1 MNIKMNERPV
11 LQDLGEGL
19 YLCRS
24 RREDADALAEFNSRI
39 HSEDGFN
46 QPDARLGA
54 WTHDLLARPHPTF
67 HEDDCTLVVESAS
80 GRIVSS
86 MNLISQTWSYAGIPI
101 PVGRPEHV
109 GTLPEYRNRGL
120 VRRQFDEVHRWS
132 AARGELLLGITG
144 IPFYYKLFGYEMG
157 MELGGGRTGF
167 EAQLPIL
174 KPDEVERFVFRPA
187 EARDIPF
194 LMEVHARASQRY
206 LVSCLYDEAQ
216 WRYMLN
222 GQSESNVSRLE
233 YRIIEDAGKK
243 EALGYL
249 SHPWYC
255 WDTGLVAYQYEL
267 KAGVSWL
274 EVSPAVARYL
284 WNTGADYARRD
295 GKPAVRTTYSFWFG
309 SQHPSY
315 DLFKEKLPRL
325 RDPYAWFVR
334 LPDLANFLR
343 PIRPVLEARLAASVL
358 VGYSGEIK
366 VSFYRSGIR
375 LALEQG
381 RLTAIEPWMPT
392 PEEHGAAA
400 FPDLSFLQMVFG
412 YRSFEELEQS
422 YADCWY
428 TGDEPRVLLNTLF
441 PRQASSVLAVN

>member
-11 LQDLGEGL
+11 LRDLDEGL
-19 YLCRS
+19 VLCRS
-24 RREDADALAEFNSRI
+24 QRADADALAEFNSRI
-39 HSEDGFN
+39 HSEDGFD

-101 PVGRPEHV
+101 PVGRPELV
-109 GTLPEYRNRGL
+109 GTLSEFRNRGL
-120 VRRQFDEVHRWS
+120 VRIQFDEVHRWS
-132 AARGELLLGITG
+132 AARRELMLGITG

-157 MELGGGRTGF
+157 MELGGGRIGYET
-167 EAQLPIL
+167 QLPKL
-174 KPDEVERFVFRPA
+174 KEGEAEAFVFRPA
-187 EARDIPF
+187 RDKDIPF
-194 LMEVHARASQRY
+194 LMEVHARASQRH

-216 WRYMLN
+216 WRYLLN
-222 GQSESNVSRLE
+222 GQSETNVTRLE
-233 YRIIEDAGKK
+233 YRIIERAGSH
-243 EALGYL
+243 ESLGYL
-249 SHPWYC
+249 SHPWYS
-255 WDTGLVAYQYEL
+255 WEAGLGAFQYEL

-274 EVSPAVARYL
+274 DVTPAVARYL
-284 WNTGADYARRD
+284 WNTGGEYALRD
-295 GKPAVRTTYSFWFG
+295 AKPEQRTIYAFWFG
-309 SQHPSY
+309 SEHPGY
-315 DLFKEKLPRL
+315 DLFRDRLPRR

-334 LPDLANFLR
+334 IPDLPDFLR
-343 PIRPVLEARLAASVL
+343 HIRPVLEARLAASVL

-375 LALEQG
+375 LAFEHG
-381 RLTAIEPWMPT
+381 RLSVIEPWMPT
-392 PEEHGAAA
+392 PEERGEAA

-428 TGDEPRVLLNTLF
+428 TGDDPRVLLNTLF
-441 PRQASSVLAVN
+441 PRQASQVLAVN